1 MTDFLVPTPTPSS
14 GWESQPV
21 GGPGRLGAV
30 DVADAGVA
38 AVGVDQALVTRLR
51 GAVVGQ
57 LAAER
62 RRRLDAGLSELTRE
76 DERRMGRSLLI
87 RALSDRRREQVD
99 AGVPLPPDS
108 EDDAVIS
115 AAFAALFGLGRL
127 QSLLEDTE
135 LSELNINGC
144 DGVWLISVDGRKRA
158 GAPVADSDEELVDW
172 VRNIATY
179 TGTSSKAWDSTNWK
193 IELTLPDGS
202 RLVGVLGCSPRPVV
216 SIRLRRWLG
225 VTLDDLRGKGDFD
238 LRLQRLLEAMVAA
251 RMNIVISG
259 QTRSGKTVLLR
270 ALAAQI
276 PPGERIVTVEHFPEL
291 GLDTD
296 PVAHPD
302 CVALEE
308 RKPNAEGRGAITLSD
323 AVETSRR
330 IDPDRLIVGEVMGP
344 EIVDMLE
351 GMTQGNDGGFTTI
364 HTRSAREVPERI
376 ALYASR
382 VGMTR
387 TAALSLAAAA
397 VDFVVHM
404 QRDDLPDGRTV
415 HYVSSVV
422 EVGTFDG
429 TSVVTS
435 EVFAAAPGQHVAEPA
450 AAVSPERTA
459 ALRAHGWL
467 DTVDHLDD
475 GATATGAG
483 RNTHTGA
490 SASPVG
496 SVW

>member
-1 MTDFLVPTPTPSS
+1 M
-14 GWESQPV
+14 
-21 GGPGRLGAV
+21 
-30 DVADAGVA
+30 
-38 AVGVDQALVTRLR
+38 
-51 GAVVGQ
+51 
-57 LAAER
+57 
-62 RRRLDAGLSELTRE
+62 
-76 DERRMGRSLLI
+76 
-87 RALSDRRREQVD
+87 
-99 AGVPLPPDS
+99 
-108 EDDAVIS
+108 
-115 AAFAALFGLGRL
+115 
-127 QSLLEDTE
+127 
-135 LSELNINGC
+135 
-144 DGVWLISVDGRKRA
+144 
-158 GAPVADSDEELVDW
+158 
-172 VRNIATY
+172 
-179 TGTSSKAWDSTNWK
+179 
-193 IELTLPDGS
+193 
-202 RLVGVLGCSPRPVV
+202 V

-251 RMNIVISG
+251 RMNVVISG

-276 PPGERIVTVEHFPEL
+276 PPEERIVTVEHFPEL
-291 GLDTD
+291 GLDQD

-382 VGMTR
+382 VGMSR

-404 QRDDLPDGRTV
+404 QRDELPDGRTA

-429 TSVVTS
+429 TAVVTS
-435 EVFAAAPGQHVAEPA
+435 EVFRAAPGHRVAEPA

-459 ALRAHGWL
+459 ALRAHGWH
-467 DTVDHLDD
+467 DTVDHLDLTPPPPSSAPASTGPTPPPAGERTGPSGPRPRD
-475 GATATGAG
+475 RVARRASGSTAGAG
-483 RNTHTGA
+483 GGAPTRPRPRTTVTG
-490 SASPVG
+490 G
-496 SVW
+496 VW